1 MGRSCKESFEEF
13 LDLLKRAG
21 IRITNEGEL
30 RERLAEARRW
40 QFAFKTLAENGRM
53 LGICFDDQKAGAS
66 EAEIRRAFA
75 EFEFPE
81 SAQAVFAASLKA
93 EH

>member
-1 MGRSCKESFEEF
+1 MGSSCNESFEEF
-13 LDLLKRAG
+13 LDLLKKAG
-21 IRITNEGEL
+21 IRISNEGEL

-53 LGICFDDQKAGAS
+53 LGIRFDDLS
-66 EAEIRRAFA
+66 EGCNELEIRRAFA

-81 SAQAVFAASLKA
+81 SAQTVFSASLKD
-93 EH
+93 E